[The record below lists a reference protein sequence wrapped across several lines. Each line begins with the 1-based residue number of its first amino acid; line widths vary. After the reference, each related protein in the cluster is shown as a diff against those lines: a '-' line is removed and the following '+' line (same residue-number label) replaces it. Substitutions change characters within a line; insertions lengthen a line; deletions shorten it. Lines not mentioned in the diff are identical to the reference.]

1 MTDGEIKSELAA
13 LDKQPDYGPGMELGN
28 TDKWDR
34 QTELRDA
41 LGTRHPAAADPNA
54 GPLKDSELES
64 MSNDVDKELGRLAAR
79 ADTVDGD
86 TDPAV
91 AREMTAAFDRY
102 TEDRK
107 RLAEYRRR
115 LNAGET
121 SEQEY
126 KTAVAGMLH
135 DMLGEDG
142 PTDGDPISAL
152 YEKFNSWEPPKGEA
166 PGGIR
171 TLKSAR
177 ELADNGVAGKELRDA
192 LRRENPGFSNAQAH
206 VVANKMAAEAPDRRL
221 EAARKT
227 PQNPDSRKILA
238 EAGEAM
244 PDGSFPTPN
253 KLYFQKAVKAVGRTS
268 EAKRPAVR
276 EYLKK
281 RADALGTSVPD
292 SWNDSVRDTPSES
305 MTAKQMA
312 AAGVTGKQLRD
323 QLRKENP
330 HFTNA
335 QTHLV
340 SRKMEAQAAADKNAE
355 APSADGL
362 APDDLLMLQM
372 QLTPGFPDQEELT
385 KDALAKASAPQ
396 LTTLLSRVQ
405 ARMDA
410 AGSQQKKN
418 WQQVLDLVAA
428 EAKKRLAGA

>member
-1 MTDGEIKSELAA
+1 
-13 LDKQPDYGPGMELGN
+13 
-28 TDKWDR
+28 
-34 QTELRDA
+34 
-41 LGTRHPAAADPNA
+41 
-54 GPLKDSELES
+54 
-64 MSNDVDKELGRLAAR
+64 
-79 ADTVDGD
+79 
-86 TDPAV
+86 
-91 AREMTAAFDRY
+91 
-102 TEDRK
+102 
-107 RLAEYRRR
+107 
-115 LNAGET
+115 
-121 SEQEY
+121 
-126 KTAVAGMLH
+126 
-135 DMLGEDG
+135 
-142 PTDGDPISAL
+142 
-152 YEKFNSWEPPKGEA
+152 
-166 PGGIR
+166 
-171 TLKSAR
+171 
-177 ELADNGVAGKELRDA
+177 
-192 LRRENPGFSNAQAH
+192 
-206 VVANKMAAEAPDRRL
+206 
-221 EAARKT
+221 
-227 PQNPDSRKILA
+227 
-238 EAGEAM
+238 M